1 MAISLEPLTQSVTFT
16 ARSLIDKIK
25 STFVD
30 LPDSRRTTTSN
41 NLKYTI
47 EEAALSAFAV
57 FLTPSPSFLDYQ
69 VRMQKARGKSNMDS
83 IFGVHQIPSANPIR
97 NILDSVP
104 VETVYPLL
112 AEISNDLYQNGYLT
126 SFRSINETRLM
137 PIDGTHFFSSQK
149 ISCPGCSQQTLKN
162 GGTSY
167 YHSAVTP
174 VIVAPGQS
182 EVVPLPAEFVQPQDG
197 YQQPDCE
204 LAAAKRW
211 LNTWGEYYAPWKVTI
226 LGDDLYCHQPFCQ
239 NAIDR
244 GFEVLLVCKPDSHP
258 LLYEWIADFERT
270 RPVRTMKRIRWNGRQ
285 HLTECY
291 RYMNQV
297 PLRDSDDALMLNW
310 GELIITDADGKV
322 VYQNSWATTHPIGD
336 NHVVKIANAAR
347 ARWKIENENNNVLKK
362 RGYHFEHN
370 FGHGKQHLS
379 NWLATLIWLAYLF
392 HTALDWID
400 AVYRTV
406 RSRLSS
412 RRTFFE
418 HLRALMPY
426 LLFENWEHLMN
437 FMLNG
442 LEIEIPDSS

>member
-1 MAISLEPLTQSVTFT
+1 M
-16 ARSLIDKIK
+16 
-25 STFVD
+25 
-30 LPDSRRTTTSN
+30 
-41 NLKYTI
+41 
-47 EEAALSAFAV
+47 
-57 FLTPSPSFLDYQ
+57 
-69 VRMQKARGKSNMDS
+69 
-83 IFGVHQIPSANPIR
+83 
-97 NILDSVP
+97 
-104 VETVYPLL
+104 
-112 AEISNDLYQNGYLT
+112 
-126 SFRSINETRLM
+126 
-137 PIDGTHFFSSQK
+137 
-149 ISCPGCSQQTLKN
+149 
-162 GGTSY
+162 
-167 YHSAVTP
+167 
-174 VIVAPGQS
+174 
-182 EVVPLPAEFVQPQDG
+182 
-197 YQQPDCE
+197 
-204 LAAAKRW
+204 
-211 LNTWGEYYAPWKVTI
+211 
-226 LGDDLYCHQPFCQ
+226 
-239 NAIDR
+239 
-244 GFEVLLVCKPDSHP
+244 
-258 LLYEWIADFERT
+258 
-270 RPVRTMKRIRWNGRQ
+270 
-285 HLTECY
+285 
-291 RYMNQV
+291 
-297 PLRDSDDALMLNW
+297 
-310 GELIITDADGKV
+310 